1 MMSPTDQFT
10 HLQNSRKTKALQ
22 VETFG
27 QFQLHR
33 ENVLIKEK
41 EWGRDK
47 SIQLFQFFLTSR
59 NRRALH
65 KEQIADRLWED
76 IAGKSID
83 QTFKVTVHGI
93 NKVLE
98 PNRERRSNPKYII
111 RQGITYQLSIADMW
125 VDADMFEQYIRLA
138 NEQIHQNEDL
148 ARKAYSSAID
158 LYKGV
163 YLPNRMYED
172 WSSAERERLQLLA
185 LGAMVTLAELFI
197 NENPM
202 ESIRLSQHALQIDNT
217 WEDAY
222 RIQMEAYFKKGNRPM
237 AIKTFKLCEKI
248 LDAEFGISP
257 LPETKQLMESIQS
270 A

>member
-1 MMSPTDQFT
+1 MESPADQLNILT
-10 HLQNSRKTKALQ
+10 SSRKVKPIC

-27 QFQLHR
+27 QFQLFR
-33 ENVLIKEK
+33 ENELVKPK

-65 KEQIADRLWED
+65 KEQIADRLWD
-76 IAGKSID
+76 TIAGKAID
-83 QTFKVTVHGI
+83 QTFKVSLHGI

-98 PNRERRSNPKYII
+98 PDRQKRSDPKYLI
-111 RQGITYQLSIADMW
+111 RQGISYQLSISEMW
-125 VDADMFEQYIRLA
+125 IDADVFEQYIKIGNDQIDEDPVLA
-138 NEQIHQNEDL
+138 IQ
-148 ARKAYSSAID
+148 AYTEAIE
-158 LYKGV
+158 LYKGI

-185 LGAMVTLAELFI
+185 LGALVSLAEMLV
-197 NENPM
+197 NSKPM
-202 ESIRLSQHALQIDNT
+202 ESIRLSQQALQLDNT

-222 RIQMEAYFKKGNRPM
+222 RIQMQAYFNKGNRPM
-237 AIKTFKLCEKI
+237 ALKTFKLCKDV
-248 LDAEFGISP
+248 LKSEFGIEP
-257 LPETKQLMESIQS
+257 LPETKELLQVIES

>member
-1 MMSPTDQFT
+1 MSPTDQFT
-10 HLQNSRKTKALQ
+10 DLLNSRKTKVIQ
-22 VETFG
+22 VDTFG
-27 QFQLHR
+27 QFQMR
-33 ENVLIKEK
+33 RDNVLLKEK

-83 QTFKVTVHGI
+83 QTFKVTLHGI

-98 PNRERRSNPKYII
+98 PNRERRSDPKYVI

-125 VDADMFEQYIRLA
+125 VDADVFEQFIRIG
-138 NEQIHQNEDL
+138 NEQINQDEQL
-148 ARKAYSSAID
+148 ARQAYSSAIE

-185 LGAMVTLAELFI
+185 LGTMVTLAELLVE
-197 NENPM
+197 ENPM
-202 ESIRLSQHALQIDNT
+202 ESIRLSQQALQIDNT

-222 RIQMEAYFKKGNRPM
+222 RIQMNAYFKKGNRPM

-248 LDAEFGISP
+248 LDAEFGITP
-257 LPETKQLMESIQS
+257 LPETKQLMQLIQS

>member
-1 MMSPTDQFT
+1 MISPKNKYID
-10 HLQNSRKTKALQ
+10 LNNSKNTKAIQ

-27 QFQLHR
+27 QFQLSR
-33 ENVLIKEK
+33 QLEVISDK

-76 IAGKSID
+76 IAGKAID
-83 QTFKVTVHGI
+83 QTFKVTLHGI

-98 PNRERRSNPKYII
+98 PNREKRSDPKYVI
-111 RQGITYQLSIADMW
+111 RQGITYQLSVADIW
-125 VDADMFEQYIRLA
+125 IDADVFEQYIRIG
-138 NEQIHQNEDL
+138 NEQLNQNEQL
-148 ARKAYSSAID
+148 ARQAYSSAIE

-185 LGAMVTLAELFI
+185 LGTMVTLAELLVE
-197 NENPM
+197 ENPM
-202 ESIRLSQHALQIDNT
+202 ESIRLSQQALQIDNT

-248 LDAEFGISP
+248 LDAEFGITP
-257 LPETKQLMESIQS
+257 LPETKQLMQLIQN